1 VDLSTRVHSLR
12 QMDLMTEHLYDRRSD
27 QSIMLSE
34 QLKVSQL
41 VNYSKEQMKNR
52 LEEIQVYSIMK
63 NTMDEKG
70 VFKMG

>member
-1 VDLSTRVHSLR
+1 
-12 QMDLMTEHLYDRRSD
+12 
-27 QSIMLSE
+27 MLSE

-70 VFKMG
+70 VFKMGQVIEVDNEDSESDRNYGKI